1 MAIRP
6 RREQGR
12 QLAPETTLPQ
22 PGGVPHGKGHDL
34 LPFRQ
39 FAVPETESAGGGRSE
54 KLRVHTL
61 PQYGNEPAH
70 PFGVLLPLPFRR
82 RKMAV
87 TIKKVFRLQR
97 VADIAGGQGDV
108 GHGAERI
115 ASLDLIPKIPVGI
128 PDKESFREQIP
139 HKQTVAHRT
148 RKDHHVGLKPF
159 RKHAHERRS
168 RGPAAQIGHGP
179 IPFPGVKGGGRYRCH
194 SLLPVLGLLQKNPL
208 DARER
213 EIPPPVLRREQ
224 HLVARQCG
232 QRGGHRPQ
240 RSGKS
245 IIQKEDTHRPFGHP
259 PGLRGIVD
267 PGGCVYVTARFPE

>member
-1 MAIRP
+1 MDPAPHAGGERPYAFPEAIEADLLARADKNHMAVRP

-34 LPFRQ
+34 LSFRQ
-39 FAVPETESAGGGRSE
+39 FTVPETESAGGVRSE

-108 GHGAERI
+108 GHSAERI
-115 ASLDLIPKIPVGI
+115 A
-128 PDKESFREQIP
+128 
-139 HKQTVAHRT
+139 
-148 RKDHHVGLKPF
+148 GL
-159 RKHAHERRS
+159 
-168 RGPAAQIGHGP
+168 
-179 IPFPGVKGGGRYRCH
+179 
-194 SLLPVLGLLQKNPL
+194 
-208 DARER
+208 
-213 EIPPPVLRREQ
+213 
-224 HLVARQCG
+224 
-232 QRGGHRPQ
+232 
-240 RSGKS
+240 
-245 IIQKEDTHRPFGHP
+245 GHP
-259 PGLRGIVD
+259 ENTSRHTRQGKLPGTGSAQTDRC
-267 PGGCVYVTARFPE
+267 P